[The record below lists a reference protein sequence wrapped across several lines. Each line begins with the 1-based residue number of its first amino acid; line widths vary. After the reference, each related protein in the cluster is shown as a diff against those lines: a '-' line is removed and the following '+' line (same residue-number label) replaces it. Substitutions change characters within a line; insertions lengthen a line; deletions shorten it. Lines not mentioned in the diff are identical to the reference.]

1 MKNWK
6 IRTQRYAVLA
16 AVVLSPLLAQ
26 AEDAQARLM
35 RTVHR
40 NLFQQLELCTLHGR
54 IALALPQDRA
64 QEKSESISELA
75 TCIAEGKADAEKA
88 NTMFAQWYKVKPA
101 PTAMATWRTTWQTTY
116 DDAGVRDSD
125 TELSY
130 LRRATDSL
138 KRADKVST
146 KFQIAVLGYALK

>member
-1 MKNWK
+1 MKLWK
-6 IRTQRYAVLA
+6 TRAKRCLALA
-16 AVVLSPLLAQ
+16 ALVTVPYLAQ

-54 IALALPQDRA
+54 IALALPQDRV
-64 QEKSESISELA
+64 QEKAESVSELA
-75 TCIAEGKADAEKA
+75 SCINEGKADVEKA
-88 NTMFAQWYKVKPA
+88 HAMFSQWYKVKPA
-101 PTAMATWRTTWQTTY
+101 PAAMNTWRTTWKSTY
-116 DDAGVRDSD
+116 DDASVRDDD

-130 LRRATDSL
+130 LRRAADTL
-138 KRADKVST
+138 KRTDKVST